1 MLRSISTKDETILYD
16 IGYDIVLGCLVISGV
31 TSYGQPKCSL
41 TDIGLVTK
49 LSCGWI
55 SCTST
60 PTCVA
65 SVFGTT
71 SYRKVLSFSFI
82 NLFNPQ
88 KDNSWTH
95 VQHVNNMNML
105 MQFL

>member
-49 LSCGWI
+49 LSCG
-55 SCTST
+55 
-60 PTCVA
+60 
-65 SVFGTT
+65 
-71 SYRKVLSFSFI
+71 
-82 NLFNPQ
+82 
-88 KDNSWTH
+88 
-95 VQHVNNMNML
+95 
-105 MQFL
+105 